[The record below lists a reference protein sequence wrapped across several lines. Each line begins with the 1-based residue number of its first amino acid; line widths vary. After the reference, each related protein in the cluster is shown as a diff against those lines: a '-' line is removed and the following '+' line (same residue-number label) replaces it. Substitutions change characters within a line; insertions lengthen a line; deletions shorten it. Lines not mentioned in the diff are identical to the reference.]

1 MNFKSTSYDKRVVIS
16 HSKYAILYYDIT
28 AYSYYDIYSGSCNV
42 FSKRVNNQNQINMSK
57 NHYEMTQSAT
67 AQIEIDFLRDEV
79 KRLKEKL
86 NDVATARALLRSKG
100 YFTENLWCVDDVT
113 QNYKCSND
121 VAYDVLDKAMSND
134 ATMEQIFLAIDD
146 VCDDLEIRKIKD

>member
-1 MNFKSTSYDKRVVIS
+1 
-16 HSKYAILYYDIT
+16 
-28 AYSYYDIYSGSCNV
+28 
-42 FSKRVNNQNQINMSK
+42 MSK

-86 NDVATARALLRSKG
+86 NDVATARALLKSKG

-113 QNYKCSND
+113 QNYKCSRD
-121 VAYDVLDKAMSND
+121 KAYDVIDKAMNNS
-134 ATMEQIFLAIDD
+134 ATIEQIFLAIDD
-146 VCDDLEIRKIKD
+146 VCDDLEIKKLKD